1 MTLKPIRRQRVYAI
15 VTIFIGVLLATVLIL
30 SGLKKNINLFYTP
43 TQIQENQLEM
53 DKLARV
59 GGMVKE
65 GSLQKSNDSL
75 IKTFEITDFN
85 KTLLV
90 IYEGILPDLFSEESG
105 VVVQGVLNS
114 KGEFIAQE
122 VLAKHDENYMP
133 PEVAKTLYFKE

>member
-1 MTLKPIRRQRVYAI
+1 MNPIRRQRVYAI
-15 VTIFIGVLLATVLIL
+15 VAIFIGVLLATVLIL
-30 SGLKKNINLFYTP
+30 NGLKKNINLFYTP
-43 TQIQENQLEM
+43 SQIQENQLEI

-59 GGMVKE
+59 GGMVKK
-65 GSLQKSNDSL
+65 GSLQKSNVSL

-133 PEVAKTLYFKE
+133 PEVAKNLYFKE

>member
-1 MTLKPIRRQRVYAI
+1 M
-15 VTIFIGVLLATVLIL
+15 
-30 SGLKKNINLFYTP
+30 
-43 TQIQENQLEM
+43 
-53 DKLARV
+53 
-59 GGMVKE
+59 
-65 GSLQKSNDSL
+65 
-75 IKTFEITDFN
+75 
-85 KTLLV
+85 V

>member
-1 MTLKPIRRQRVYAI
+1 MNPIRRQRVYAI
-15 VTIFIGVLLATVLIL
+15 VAIFIGVLLATVLIL
-30 SGLKKNINLFYTP
+30 NGLKKNINLFYTP
-43 TQIQENQLEM
+43 SQIQENQLEM

>member
-1 MTLKPIRRQRVYAI
+1 MNPIRRQRVYAI
-15 VTIFIGVLLATVLIL
+15 VAIFIGVLLATVLIL
-30 SGLKKNINLFYTP
+30 NGLKKNINLFYTP
-43 TQIQENQLEM
+43 SQIQENQLEM

-133 PEVAKTLYFKE
+133 PEVAKSLYFKE

>member
-1 MTLKPIRRQRVYAI
+1 MNPIRRQRVYAI
-15 VTIFIGVLLATVLIL
+15 VAIFIGVLLATVLIL
-30 SGLKKNINLFYTP
+30 NGLKKNINLFYTP
-43 TQIQENQLEM
+43 SQIQENQLEM
-53 DKLARV
+53 EKLVRV
-59 GGMVKE
+59 GGMVKK
-65 GSLQKSNDSL
+65 GSLQKSNNSL

-85 KTLLV
+85 KTVLI

>member
-1 MTLKPIRRQRVYAI
+1 MKPIRRQRVYAI

-53 DKLARV
+53 EKLVRV
-59 GGMVKE
+59 GGMVKK
-65 GSLQKSNDSL
+65 GSLQKSNNSL
-75 IKTFEITDFN
+75 IKNLEITDFN
-85 KTLLV
+85 KTVLI
-90 IYEGILPDLFSEESG
+90 IYEGMLPDLFSEESG

-133 PEVAKTLYFKE
+133 PEVAKNLYSKE

>member
-1 MTLKPIRRQRVYAI
+1 LILKPIRRQRVYAI

-53 DKLARV
+53 EKLVRV
-59 GGMVKE
+59 GGMVKK
-65 GSLQKSNDSL
+65 GSLQKSNNSL

-85 KTLLV
+85 KTVLI

-133 PEVAKTLYFKE
+133 PEVAKNLYSKE

>member
-1 MTLKPIRRQRVYAI
+1 MNPIRRQRVYAI
-15 VTIFIGVLLATVLIL
+15 VAIFIGVLLATVLIL
-30 SGLKKNINLFYTP
+30 NGLKKNINLFYTP
-43 TQIQENQLEM
+43 SQIQENQLEM

-65 GSLQKSNDSL
+65 GSLQKRSDSL

-133 PEVAKTLYFKE
+133 PEVAKNLYSKE

>member
-1 MTLKPIRRQRVYAI
+1 LKPIRRQRVYAI

-53 DKLARV
+53 EKLVRV
-59 GGMVKE
+59 GGMVKK
-65 GSLQKSNDSL
+65 GSLQKSNNSL

-85 KTLLV
+85 KTVLI

-133 PEVAKTLYFKE
+133 PEVAKNLYSKE

>member
-1 MTLKPIRRQRVYAI
+1 M
-15 VTIFIGVLLATVLIL
+15 LATVLIL

-114 KGEFIAQE
+114 RGEFIAQE

>member
-1 MTLKPIRRQRVYAI
+1 MNPIRRQRVYAI

-43 TQIQENQLEM
+43 SQIQENRLEI

-133 PEVAKTLYFKE
+133 PEVAKNLYSKE

>member
-1 MTLKPIRRQRVYAI
+1 LNPIRRQRVYAI
-15 VTIFIGVLLATVLIL
+15 VAIFIGVLLATVLIL
-30 SGLKKNINLFYTP
+30 NGLKKNINLFYTP
-43 TQIQENQLEM
+43 SQIQENQLEM

-59 GGMVKE
+59 GGMVKK
-65 GSLQKSNDSL
+65 GSLQKNNDSL

>member
-1 MTLKPIRRQRVYAI
+1 MNPIRRQRVYAI
-15 VTIFIGVLLATVLIL
+15 VAIFIGVLLATVLIL
-30 SGLKKNINLFYTP
+30 NGLKKNINLFYTP
-43 TQIQENQLEM
+43 SQIQENQLEM

-59 GGMVKE
+59 GGMVKK
-65 GSLQKSNDSL
+65 GSLQKNNDSL

-90 IYEGILPDLFSEESG
+90 IYEGMLPDLFSEESG

>member
-1 MTLKPIRRQRVYAI
+1 LNPIRRQRVYAI
-15 VTIFIGVLLATVLIL
+15 VAIFIGVLLATVLIL
-30 SGLKKNINLFYTP
+30 NGLKKNINLFYTP
-43 TQIQENQLEM
+43 SQIQENQLEM

-59 GGMVKE
+59 GGMVKK

>member
-1 MTLKPIRRQRVYAI
+1 MNPIRRQRVYAI
-15 VTIFIGVLLATVLIL
+15 VAIFIGVLLATVLIL
-30 SGLKKNINLFYTP
+30 NGLKKNINLFYTP
-43 TQIQENQLEM
+43 SQIQENQLEM
-53 DKLARV
+53 DKLARE

>member
-1 MTLKPIRRQRVYAI
+1 MNPIRRQRVYAI
-15 VTIFIGVLLATVLIL
+15 VAIFIGVLLATVLIL
-30 SGLKKNINLFYTP
+30 NGLKKNINLFYTP
-43 TQIQENQLEM
+43 SQIKENQLEM

-114 KGEFIAQE
+114 RGEFIAQE

>member
-1 MTLKPIRRQRVYAI
+1 LNPIRRQRVYAI
-15 VTIFIGVLLATVLIL
+15 VAIFIGVLLATVLIL
-30 SGLKKNINLFYTP
+30 NGLKKNINLFYTP
-43 TQIQENQLEM
+43 SQIQENQLEM

-133 PEVAKTLYFKE
+133 PEVAKSLYFKE

>member
-1 MTLKPIRRQRVYAI
+1 MNPIRRQRVYAI
-15 VTIFIGVLLATVLIL
+15 VAIFIGVLLATVLIL
-30 SGLKKNINLFYTP
+30 NGLKKNINLFYTP
-43 TQIQENQLEM
+43 SQIQENQLEM

-122 VLAKHDENYMP
+122 VLAKHDENYIP

>member
-1 MTLKPIRRQRVYAI
+1 MNPIRRQRVYAI
-15 VTIFIGVLLATVLIL
+15 VAIFIGVLLATVLIL
-30 SGLKKNINLFYTP
+30 NGLKKNINLFYTP
-43 TQIQENQLEM
+43 SQIQENQLEM

-90 IYEGILPDLFSEESG
+90 IYEGMLPDLFSEESG

>member
-15 VTIFIGVLLATVLIL
+15 VAIFIGVLLATVLIL
-30 SGLKKNINLFYTP
+30 NGLKKNINLFYTP
-43 TQIQENQLEM
+43 SQIQENQLEM

>member
-1 MTLKPIRRQRVYAI
+1 LNPIRRQRVYAI
-15 VTIFIGVLLATVLIL
+15 VAIFIGVLLATVLIL
-30 SGLKKNINLFYTP
+30 NGLKKNINLFYTP
-43 TQIQENQLEM
+43 SQIQENQLEM

>member
-1 MTLKPIRRQRVYAI
+1 M
-15 VTIFIGVLLATVLIL
+15 
-30 SGLKKNINLFYTP
+30 KKNINLFYTP
-43 TQIQENQLEM
+43 SQIKENQLEM

-133 PEVAKTLYFKE
+133 PEVA

>member
-1 MTLKPIRRQRVYAI
+1 MNPIRRQRVYAI
-15 VTIFIGVLLATVLIL
+15 VAIFIGVLLATVLIL
-30 SGLKKNINLFYTP
+30 NGLKKNINIFYTP
-43 TQIQENQLEM
+43 SQIKENQLEM

-90 IYEGILPDLFSEESG
+90 IYEGILQIYSQKSLE
-105 VVVQGVLNS
+105 
-114 KGEFIAQE
+114 
-122 VLAKHDENYMP
+122 
-133 PEVAKTLYFKE
+133 

>member
-1 MTLKPIRRQRVYAI
+1 MNPIRRQRVYAI
-15 VTIFIGVLLATVLIL
+15 VAIFIGVLLATVLIL
-30 SGLKKNINLFYTP
+30 NGLKKNINLFYTP
-43 TQIQENQLEM
+43 SQIQENQLEM

-133 PEVAKTLYFKE
+133 PEVAKNLYSKE

>member
-1 MTLKPIRRQRVYAI
+1 MKPIRRQRVYAI

-43 TQIQENQLEM
+43 SQIQENQLEM

-133 PEVAKTLYFKE
+133 PEVAKNLYSKE

>member
-1 MTLKPIRRQRVYAI
+1 MKPIRRQRVYAI

-53 DKLARV
+53 EKLVRV
-59 GGMVKE
+59 GGMVKK
-65 GSLQKSNDSL
+65 GSLQKSNNSL

-85 KTLLV
+85 KTVLI

>member
-1 MTLKPIRRQRVYAI
+1 LNPIRRQRVYAI
-15 VTIFIGVLLATVLIL
+15 VAIFIGVLLATVLIL
-30 SGLKKNINLFYTP
+30 NGLKKNINLFYTP
-43 TQIQENQLEM
+43 SQIQENQLEM

-85 KTLLV
+85 KTLLI

>member
-1 MTLKPIRRQRVYAI
+1 MKPIRRQRVYAI

-53 DKLARV
+53 EKLVRV
-59 GGMVKE
+59 GGMVKK
-65 GSLQKSNDSL
+65 GSLQKSNNSL

-85 KTLLV
+85 KTVLI

-122 VLAKHDENYMP
+122 VLAEHDENYMP
-133 PEVAKTLYFKE
+133 PEVAKNLYSKE

>member
-43 TQIQENQLEM
+43 SQIQENQLEM

>member
-1 MTLKPIRRQRVYAI
+1 MNPIRRQRVYAI
-15 VTIFIGVLLATVLIL
+15 VAIFIGVLLATVLIL
-30 SGLKKNINLFYTP
+30 NGLKKNINLFYTP
-43 TQIQENQLEM
+43 SQIQENQLEM

-85 KTLLV
+85 KTLLI

>member
-1 MTLKPIRRQRVYAI
+1 MKPIRRQRVYAI

-53 DKLARV
+53 EKLVRV
-59 GGMVKE
+59 GGMVKK
-65 GSLQKSNDSL
+65 GSLQKSNNSL

-85 KTLLV
+85 KTVLI

-133 PEVAKTLYFKE
+133 PEVAKNLYSKE

>member
-1 MTLKPIRRQRVYAI
+1 MNPIRRQRVYAI
-15 VTIFIGVLLATVLIL
+15 VAIFIGVLLATVLIL
-30 SGLKKNINLFYTP
+30 NGLKKNINLFYTP
-43 TQIQENQLEM
+43 SQIQENQLEM

-65 GSLQKSNDSL
+65 GSLQKRSDSL